1 MTRKLFA
8 GGLLLVVCLGLFLA
22 GRASSQD
29 PPQSVKISGPGAVA
43 VIPER
48 LAQLAQNLKNVRAQ
62 KAELDRREKQLE
74 EQIAQM
80 LQEARQQLDKK
91 IAEER
96 QGLDQIESLLHPEA
110 KGGAMPAGRVVAGAM
125 CLRSD
130 RLKVLSTPA
139 APGQKGNQE
148 MEAHGHII
156 VQAKE
161 FSAQCDHMTYN
172 EAKDQI
178 IFVAD
183 PGNTATLVKF
193 KGKGVQPD
201 TLQGEKILYI
211 RSTGKAEVIGNSLN
225 GN

>member
-1 MTRKLFA
+1 
-8 GGLLLVVCLGLFLA
+8 
-22 GRASSQD
+22 
-29 PPQSVKISGPGAVA
+29 
-43 VIPER
+43 
-48 LAQLAQNLKNVRAQ
+48 LKNVRAQ

-96 QGLDQIESLLHPEA
+96 QGLDKIESLLHQEA
-110 KGGAMPAGRVVAGAM
+110 KRGAMPASSVVADAM
-125 CLRSD
+125 CVRSD

-139 APGQKGNQE
+139 APGQKSNQE

-161 FSAQCDHMTYN
+161 FSAQCDHMTFN

-201 TLQGEKILYI
+201 RILGEKILYI
-211 RSTGKAEVIGNSLN
+211 RSTGKTEVIGNSLH